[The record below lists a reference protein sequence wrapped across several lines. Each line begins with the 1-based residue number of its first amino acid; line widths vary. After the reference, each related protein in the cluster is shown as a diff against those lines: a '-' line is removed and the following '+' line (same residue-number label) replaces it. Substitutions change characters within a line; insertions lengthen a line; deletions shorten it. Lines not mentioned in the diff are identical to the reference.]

1 MLESSKERQILTCC
15 HKIRVLLAED
25 HIVVRE
31 ALHQLLERE
40 GDLEIVGEAGDGE
53 EAIQQVSELSPDVA
67 IVDIAMPKL
76 NGVEATKQIKARYPA
91 TAVLVLSA
99 HDDDDD
105 EYISALLE
113 AGASGYLLKNVR
125 GQVLIDAIRM
135 VHAGEYVFHPVIG
148 RKVVNRITSTHQ
160 DKPQKGELL
169 DQLTGREMEVLK
181 LAAKGMSTKDI
192 AERLTLSVR
201 TVQAHLGTVFSK
213 LQVGSRMEAVLVGI
227 REGWFDV
234 DDMEITDR
242 LSQHKALK
250 FS

>member
-105 EYISALLE
+105 DDEYISALLE

-181 LAAKGMSTKDI
+181 LAAKGMSTKKI
-192 AERLTLSVR
+192 LLR
-201 TVQAHLGTVFSK
+201 
-213 LQVGSRMEAVLVGI
+213 GSP
-227 REGWFDV
+227 
-234 DDMEITDR
+234 
-242 LSQHKALK
+242 
-250 FS
+250 